1 MAEEGFFS
9 GAGEEEEKE
18 TMRARCR
25 KEVFEYSG
33 VIPSQLVGKHLSS
46 SVLLSHQKTNNSLL
60 VSSSSSSSL
69 SFEQR
74 VMQTQE
80 RLLERC
86 ERREEE
92 DKEEDKEEDEED
104 KDEKKKNSNSNTTT
118 ENTNPFVKTLER
130 RRVEDV
136 LRENFGENNNT
147 TASSATTTTT
157 SAAYRRLNNNNN
169 NNNGK
174 KLDANVKCI
183 LDAYE
188 ASLDTRDSST
198 AGGLRV

>member
-9 GAGEEEEKE
+9 RAREEEEKE

-33 VIPSQLVGKHLSS
+33 VIPSQLVGKHLSASS
-46 SVLLSHQKTNNSLL
+46 SVLLSHQKTNNNSL
-60 VSSSSSSSL
+60 VVSSSSSSL

-92 DKEEDKEEDEED
+92 EEEDALSRT
-104 KDEKKKNSNSNTTT
+104 EKRSLKK
-118 ENTNPFVKTLER
+118 
-130 RRVEDV
+130 
-136 LRENFGENNNT
+136 
-147 TASSATTTTT
+147 
-157 SAAYRRLNNNNN
+157 
-169 NNNGK
+169 
-174 KLDANVKCI
+174 
-183 LDAYE
+183 
-188 ASLDTRDSST
+188 
-198 AGGLRV
+198 

>member
-33 VIPSQLVGKHLSS
+33 VIPSQLVRKHLS

-60 VSSSSSSSL
+60 VSSSSSSL

-86 ERREEE
+86 EKREEE
-92 DKEEDKEEDEED
+92 DKEEDKEEEQGEEM
-104 KDEKKKNSNSNTTT
+104 
-118 ENTNPFVKTLER
+118 TN
-130 RRVEDV
+130 
-136 LRENFGENNNT
+136 
-147 TASSATTTTT
+147 
-157 SAAYRRLNNNNN
+157 
-169 NNNGK
+169 
-174 KLDANVKCI
+174 
-183 LDAYE
+183 
-188 ASLDTRDSST
+188 
-198 AGGLRV
+198 